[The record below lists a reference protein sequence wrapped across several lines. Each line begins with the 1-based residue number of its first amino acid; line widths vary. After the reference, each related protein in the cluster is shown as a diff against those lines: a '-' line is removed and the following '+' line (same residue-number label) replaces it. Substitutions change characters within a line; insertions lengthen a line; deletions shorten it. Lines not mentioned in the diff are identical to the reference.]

1 MSFFRIYDGEA
12 NNKATKLMFG
22 KSSGIRDYDNLRFP
36 PVRDMTKSMFGEY
49 WIEDEIRLGKDVE
62 DYREKLNDRERY
74 VFNTVTGKLNWL
86 DSMATDFVNVL
97 YMLITDSGF
106 RSALGMI
113 ASFEQLHNRS
123 YQYLTSTVLNS
134 VEKVQSF
141 DDTRNIE
148 TLNERNKLIIE
159 PMQRTIDIVGLKLVE
174 DTLIKNGQGHLVP
187 SEEEVVQAVFEGLVA
202 YLNLEGLFFSGGF
215 VYFHSLARDQKM
227 IGSNNLIT
235 MIKTDENQHGEVF
248 GYLLQVLMKEFP
260 YLNTSENLNYAETVM
275 KKAVELEKEWSSELF
290 EGINTMSIFEY
301 HDYVEYL
308 SNLICRNSGIP
319 EQYPENKTIKSK
331 WISTYGSKKRTGSD
345 DEIPTRTDFLQT
357 DGIDYE
363 HEGGEGFDL

>member
-1 MSFFRIYDGEA
+1 MAFFRIYDGEA

-22 KSSGIRDYDNLRFP
+22 KASGIRDYDNLRFP

-106 RSALGMI
+106 RSALAMI

-134 VEKVQSF
+134 VEKEESF
-141 DDTRNIE
+141 ENTRHID
-148 TLNERNKLIIE
+148 TLNERNKVIIE
-159 PMQRTIDIVGLKLVE
+159 PMQRTIDVVGLKLAE
-174 DTLIKNGQGHLVP
+174 ETLVKNGVGHLVP
-187 SEEEVVQAVFEGLVA
+187 SEKEVVQSIFEGLVA
-202 YLNLEGLFFSGGF
+202 YLNLEGLYFSGGF

-235 MIKTDENQHGEVF
+235 MIKTDENQHNEVF
-248 GYLLQVLMKEFP
+248 GYLLQVLMREFP
-260 YLNTSENLNYAETVM
+260 YLNTKENLDYAENIM
-275 KKAVELEKEWSSELF
+275 KTAVKLEKEWSTELF
-290 EGINTMSIFEY
+290 EGIETLSIAEY
-301 HDYVEYL
+301 HDYVEHL

-319 EQYPENKTIKSK
+319 EQFPDNKTLKSK
-331 WISTYGSKKRTGSD
+331 WISTYGSKKRTGEEG
-345 DEIPTRTDFLQT
+345 EIPTRTDFLQT